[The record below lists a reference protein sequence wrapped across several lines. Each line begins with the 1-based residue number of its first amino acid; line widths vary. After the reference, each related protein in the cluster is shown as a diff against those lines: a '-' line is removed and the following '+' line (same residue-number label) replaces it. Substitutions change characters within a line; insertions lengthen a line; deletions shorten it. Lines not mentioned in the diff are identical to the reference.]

1 MPYTFCKSGSACH
14 EQRQLRQRVF
24 VSEML
29 CIYLLS
35 YRASGRPG
43 GKEGEL
49 MPNVGTTSGTEA
61 NLLGDDQFLRR
72 VAYLYH
78 EDGHSQEAI
87 AEMVFCSRQT
97 VSKALQKAKDK
108 GIVRTSIVP
117 DLREG
122 YLRKL
127 SRDVRR
133 SLSLDDA
140 VLVAGRNFDALSSDE
155 TLSEVVDE
163 IGRAAA
169 EYLDQLLTD
178 KDILAVSG
186 GRTFMRTVVSHL
198 NPSRPLPNL
207 RVVSTIGFVEARTSF
222 GDANLVAYD
231 LAQAYGA
238 SHAWYCIPA
247 LMPHTPMVSA
257 EAISGLNANLSI
269 TREAMELSEGASI
282 YMMGL
287 WTPHTNDE
295 IVMRGIL
302 TREQIEALESYHPVV
317 DINHWVFDGDGRC
330 INELMDPPPYHPTG
344 FAIPRLKEKIH
355 EGAQVILVAGGGP
368 SYVPAIRAALK
379 AGLANILVTDH
390 ITAYQLLESD

>member
-1 MPYTFCKSGSACH
+1 M
-14 EQRQLRQRVF
+14 
-24 VSEML
+24 VS
-29 CIYLLS
+29 
-35 YRASGRPG
+35 
-43 GKEGEL
+43 
-49 MPNVGTTSGTEA
+49 
-61 NLLGDDQFLRR
+61 
-72 VAYLYH
+72 
-78 EDGHSQEAI
+78 
-87 AEMVFCSRQT
+87 CSRQT
-97 VSKALQKAKDK
+97 ISKALQKAKDK
-108 GIVRTSIVP
+108 GIVRTWIVP

-127 SRDVRR
+127 SRDARR
-133 SLSLDDA
+133 SLELDDV
-140 VLVAGRNFDALSSDE
+140 VLVAGRNFDALSPDE
-155 TLSEVVDE
+155 TMDEVVDE

-186 GRTFMRTVVSHL
+186 GRTFMRTAVSHL

-247 LMPHTPMVSA
+247 LMPHSPMVSA
-257 EAISGLNANLSI
+257 EAIRGLNANLSI
-269 TREAMELSEGASI
+269 TREAIELSEGASI

-302 TREQIEALESYHPVV
+302 TREQIEALESFHPVV
-317 DINHWVFDGDGRC
+317 DINHWVFDADGRC

-344 FAIPRLKEKIH
+344 FAIPRLKERIRA
-355 EGAQVILVAGGGP
+355 GAQVILVAGGGP

-390 ITAYQLLESD
+390 ITAYQLLESDHS